1 MNNTKK
7 GLLGIVVFIVFMLVI
22 SLIYQFISANYGV
35 NKGDG
40 NINTEQSNEI
50 GQTASNFTVK
60 DKAGKNVSL
69 ADFKGKP
76 VVVNFWASWCPPCK
90 EEMPFFNEVYKEVG
104 SEVEFM
110 MVDLVDGSRE
120 TQAKAKAFIKDNNY
134 SFPVYFDT
142 DKSASIAYS
151 IYSIPTT
158 IFIDKTGKIVQTHT
172 GALTKSGLLAEIA
185 KIR

>member
-35 NKGDG
+35 NKAAG
-40 NINTEQSNEI
+40 NINPEQSNKV
-50 GQTASNFTVK
+50 GQIASNFTVR
-60 DKAGKNVSL
+60 DKAGKKVSL
-69 ADFKGKP
+69 SDFKGKS

-90 EEMPFFNEVYKEVG
+90 EEMPYFNEVYKELG
-104 SEVEFM
+104 SEVQFM

-120 TQAKAKAFIKDNNY
+120 TQSKANTFIKENNY
-134 SFPVYFDT
+134 TFPVYFDT
-142 DKSASIAYS
+142 DQSAAIAYS